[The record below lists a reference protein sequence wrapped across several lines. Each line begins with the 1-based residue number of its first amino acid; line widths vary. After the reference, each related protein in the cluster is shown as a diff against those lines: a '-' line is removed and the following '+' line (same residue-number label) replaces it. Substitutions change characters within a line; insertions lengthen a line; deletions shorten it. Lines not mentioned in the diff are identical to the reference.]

1 MGSILVARELPSKGG
16 DTLFANVYRAFET
29 LSEGLKKTLRGLN
42 AVHSSA
48 HRFGTAARK
57 ASGSDLVFHNG
68 DKVGDVLHPVVIR
81 HTLSGREAL
90 YVNGD
95 FTLHF
100 EGWSVEDSNPLLEY
114 LYAHVTR
121 SEFTSRFQWRDGSIA
136 FWDNRATWHS
146 AQNDYQGERRL
157 MHRITVA
164 GCPLQAATGAAA

>member
-1 MGSILVARELPSKGG
+1 MGSILVAREVPSAGG
-16 DTLFANVYRAFET
+16 DTLFANICDAFDA
-29 LSEGLKKTLRGLN
+29 LSDGLKQTLRGMT

-48 HRFGTAARK
+48 HVFGTK
-57 ASGSDLVFHNG
+57 AKEKHGDLVFHNAEQ
-68 DKVGDVLHPVVIR
+68 VGDVLHPVVIR
-81 HTLSGREAL
+81 HPLSGREAL

-100 EGWSVEDSNPLLEY
+100 EGWSVEDSAPLLEY

-121 SEFTSRFQWRDGSIA
+121 DEFTSRFQWRDGSIA

-164 GCPLQAATGAAA
+164 GCPLQAATT